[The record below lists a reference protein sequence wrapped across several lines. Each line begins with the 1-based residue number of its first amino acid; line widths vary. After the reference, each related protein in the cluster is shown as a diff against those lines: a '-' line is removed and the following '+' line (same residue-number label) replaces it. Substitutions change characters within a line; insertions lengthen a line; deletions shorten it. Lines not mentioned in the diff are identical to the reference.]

1 MIVIL
6 VHGVHLRSHLS
17 AARLFPVAT
26 GSRRPRSQSKPECFV
41 GGTGAEVSLVLRN
54 LPAEPT
60 KQNEGNSRVGG
71 FKPAGALDNGH
82 EESGEPLNQPRTG
95 QQVAT
100 NMEQTD
106 TPACVRISRREGRS
120 HP

>member
-60 KQNEGNSRVGG
+60 SRMKATAGRVG
-71 FKPAGALDNGH
+71 
-82 EESGEPLNQPRTG
+82 SS
-95 QQVAT
+95 QQVPWT
-100 NMEQTD
+100 TGMKKVE
-106 TPACVRISRREGRS
+106 SR
-120 HP
+120 